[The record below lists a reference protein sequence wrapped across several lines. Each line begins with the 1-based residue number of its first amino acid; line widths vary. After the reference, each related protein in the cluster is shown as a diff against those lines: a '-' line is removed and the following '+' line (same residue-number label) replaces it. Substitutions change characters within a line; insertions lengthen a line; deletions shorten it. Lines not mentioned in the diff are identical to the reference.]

1 MFPNFQLTKFV
12 AILFSYFR
20 KFTLLT
26 LACQSFFFFLA
37 LESFQLKLISKCV
50 GFLSLW
56 NKKTKEKQQHKVKNV
71 SFRYGHWI
79 VLYMLNILQ
88 LYNKILIG
96 KKVLLPEHWSCLL
109 ISFHFLFSFLFLSRF
124 SYTLTF
130 PLFLFLFSLFLKF

>member
-26 LACQSFFFFLA
+26 LACQSHFFVLA

-56 NKKTKEKQQHKVKNV
+56 IKATKKKKQQHKVKNV

-88 LYNKILIG
+88 LYNKILI
-96 KKVLLPEHWSCLL
+96 KY
-109 ISFHFLFSFLFLSRF
+109 R
-124 SYTLTF
+124 
-130 PLFLFLFSLFLKF
+130 